1 MQPPLA
7 AETLSELIGSIYDCA
22 VDPGLW
28 PTTLTGL
35 RQALDFKNAALTL
48 MALPSGAP
56 LLSVIDGVDPPWL
69 DSMLGYSADVV
80 EQWGGAEKLQ
90 ALPLNEPAVLS
101 WVNDRANWAA
111 NRYFVEWAV
120 PQGII
125 DVMAIGLSR
134 DTQMLG
140 SIGMGRHAS
149 AGAIGEREVDATRLL
164 IPHLQRAVAIT
175 RLLELRSL
183 AAQTFKSALDALPT
197 AVVLVDAD
205 LRIVDA
211 NNVGQALLDSGDLI
225 RSERG
230 RLVAT
235 SPTAAA
241 ALAPAVRQAGENESE
256 IGRRGFG
263 IPARRADGAPCV
275 LHVLPLQRGALRPG
289 LAPSAAA
296 AIFIAPAASPA
307 LAPSEAL
314 AALFDLTAAEGRVL
328 SLLAAGMTLSAAA
341 RELGV
346 RSSTVRTHLLRLFAK
361 TGTHRQTE
369 LIRLTSSLTT
379 LA

>member
-7 AETLSELIGSIYDCA
+7 AETLSDLIGSIYDCA

-48 MALPSGAP
+48 MALPSGDT

-69 DSMLGYSADVV
+69 DRMLGYSADVV

-101 WVNDRANWAA
+101 WVNDRANWAG

-140 SIGMGRHAS
+140 SIGMGRHGS

-164 IPHLQRAVAIT
+164 IPHLQRAVAIS
-175 RLLELRSL
+175 RLLELRSVV
-183 AAQTFKSALDALPT
+183 AQTFKSALDALPT

-225 RSERG
+225 RSDRG

-289 LAPSAAA
+289 LAPNAAA
-296 AIFIAPAASPA
+296 AIFIAPAASPK

-314 AALFDLTAAEGRVL
+314 AALFDLTAAEVRVL

-361 TGTHRQTE
+361 TGTHRQTD
-369 LIRLTSSLTT
+369 LIRLTTSLTT